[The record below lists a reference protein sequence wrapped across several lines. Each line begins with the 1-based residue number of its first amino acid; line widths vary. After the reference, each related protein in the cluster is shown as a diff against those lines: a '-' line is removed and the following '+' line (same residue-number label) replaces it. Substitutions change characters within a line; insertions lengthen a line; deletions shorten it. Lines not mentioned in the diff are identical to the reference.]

1 MTILLFIN
9 DKHGL
14 HFVRLHLDRKRSAF
28 VRHERVKQL
37 LIEIRAKDAQERL
50 VPLKYRRRRLW
61 RRVVKAENAV
71 KVRRHRQPV
80 GDVSISKAAV
90 LPERIRRFDFL
101 MNYNRGD
108 LMMLAAGVVWA
119 LYSIIGKKLPVPPIT
134 ATTCSVFFSL
144 LLWPFAF
151 FYPFPADHISAA
163 GLAGLVY
170 ICLFPSIL
178 SFLFWNISVQKV
190 GPSHAGVYLNYPWC

>member
-1 MTILLFIN
+1 
-9 DKHGL
+9 
-14 HFVRLHLDRKRSAF
+14 
-28 VRHERVKQL
+28 
-37 LIEIRAKDAQERL
+37 
-50 VPLKYRRRRLW
+50 
-61 RRVVKAENAV
+61 
-71 KVRRHRQPV
+71 
-80 GDVSISKAAV
+80 
-90 LPERIRRFDFL
+90 

-144 LLWPFAF
+144 LLLWPFAF
-151 FYPFPADHISAA
+151 LYPFPADHISAA
-163 GLAGLVY
+163 GLAGLIY

-190 GPSHAGVYLNYPWC
+190 GPSHAGVYLNLIAVFTAVITFLLGGALSVLQLAGGAIVLFGVYLATKAPKVKTEQVDIAG

>member
-61 RRVVKAENAV
+61 RRVLTLHTAKAMGFLGRWRPHPFL
-71 KVRRHRQPV
+71 VRTTPKFRGVSSPRPIGLGCTPMGGAPV
-80 GDVSISKAAV
+80 TS
-90 LPERIRRFDFL
+90 
-101 MNYNRGD
+101 
-108 LMMLAAGVVWA
+108 A
-119 LYSIIGKKLPVPPIT
+119 LG
-134 ATTCSVFFSL
+134 
-144 LLWPFAF
+144 
-151 FYPFPADHISAA
+151 
-163 GLAGLVY
+163 
-170 ICLFPSIL
+170 
-178 SFLFWNISVQKV
+178 
-190 GPSHAGVYLNYPWC
+190 